1 MNFINSPTRAVA
13 PRLPCVSPYCKL
25 CDKHHIELKVVIEPQ
40 TKRPPMQWITDLPE
54 GLLPH
59 LAYSVTPPRF

>member
-13 PRLPCVSPYCKL
+13 PRLPCNSPNCKL
-25 CDKHHIELKVVIEPQ
+25 CDKHHIQIEIKVETQ
-40 TKRPPMQWITDLPE
+40 TKRPTLQWITDLPE